1 MPEYIEMTPTWYG
14 LLPAMLA
21 VLRNPNADIKS
32 IRSIMSEFEVMAEGA
47 DKWNEYVREQEVL

>member
-1 MPEYIEMTPTWYG
+1 MPEYIEMTPTWHG

-21 VLRNPNADIKS
+21 VLRNPDADIKS

-47 DKWNEYVREQEVL
+47 DKWNEYVREQEGR

>member
-14 LLPAMLA
+14 LLPAMVA
-21 VLRNPNADIKS
+21 ALRNPDADIKS

-47 DKWNEYVREQEVL
+47 DKWNEYVREQEGR